1 MEIFYRFGNFLPLPS
16 RGTFLKRHEEHAA
29 VSRTTA
35 LVEGMET
42 TAGAQGGPRKNE
54 VTEGGMEGK

>member
-29 VSRTTA
+29 VSRTTV
-35 LVEGMET
+35 LVEGNGNDSGST
-42 TAGAQGGPRKNE
+42 RRPPGRNE
-54 VTEGGMEGK
+54 KERSGER